1 MEQACYDAG
10 ISEFGCSL
18 ISWGMYFAYFLFAI
32 ALIAG
37 IILPLVKSIQ
47 SPKELLKSAAGVIV
61 LVVVFLI
68 GYGISSDE
76 VTLTTATYGITP
88 ASSKLIGGGLITLY
102 IVFLI
107 AAAGLVFSMVNSAL
121 KNN

>member
-1 MEQACYDAG
+1 MEQACYDSG

-18 ISWGMYFAYFLFAI
+18 ISWGLYFAYFLFAI
-32 ALIAG
+32 ALISG
-37 IILPLVKSIQ
+37 IILPLVKSMQ
-47 SPKELLKSAAGVIV
+47 SPKDLLKSAAGVIV
-61 LVVVFLI
+61 LVVIFLI
-68 GYGISSDE
+68 GYGMSSDE

-102 IVFLI
+102 IMFLV
-107 AAAGLVFSMVNSAL
+107 AVGGLIFSMVNNAL